1 MPNSRQL
8 RTRADPLD
16 LLRSQRDHLRS
27 ISRPG
32 RTVCGEAATGREAL
46 TLAKQY
52 QPDIVVM
59 DITMPELNGLEAT
72 RRIRKVLPATDVVV
86 LSLHYSDELVREVVS
101 AGARAYVLKSDA
113 SKDLVSAVKSLSDH
127 RPYFTSSA
135 SEVLV
140 KGFVELDSLKNTPI
154 STHKALTSREREI
167 VQLLAEGKSSKE
179 VAGTLDICVKTAQT
193 HRSNIM
199 RKLGIHTVSE
209 VVRFAVKHHM
219 IEP

>member
-1 MPNSRQL
+1 MSNSRQL
-8 RTRADPLD
+8 RILIADDHAVARAGLKD
-16 LLRSQRDHLRS
+16 LLSR
-27 ISRPG
+27 RPG
-32 RTVCGEAATGREAL
+32 WTVCGEAATGREAL
-46 TLAKQY
+46 TLAEQCH
-52 QPDIVVM
+52 PDIVVM

-72 RRIRKVLPATDVVV
+72 RRIRRVLPATEVVV
-86 LSLHYSDELVREVVS
+86 LSLHYSDELVREVVN

-135 SEVLV
+135 GEVLV
-140 KGFVELDSLKNTPI
+140 KGLVDPNSLENTPI

-179 VAGTLDICVKTAQT
+179 VAGALDISIKTAET
-193 HRSNIM
+193 HRSNVM
-199 RKLGIHTVSE
+199 RKLGMHTVSE
-209 VVRFAVKHHM
+209 LVRFAVKHHM